1 MSIKII
7 TDFDGACPHT
17 AKGVKRGRGGRWVFY
32 PGTRRGPG
40 LGEEIPGKG
49 SRFSTRLLN
58 TGKAAETVTLVVDW
72 DTPARTEHHDLGYIR
87 HETDAE
93 WTMIPGRREGARVE
107 YYLQL
112 APGLTHLG
120 LFPEYNVEQLAGVVR
135 ELRTQGVR
143 VEIAGRS
150 RERRPLW
157 LFRFP
162 SPNPKAMPFFIQAR
176 DHAYE
181 TAGSYS
187 AEGVARF
194 LASDDAMARYLREKF
209 SVYIMPMTNPD
220 GVHNGMSQRTWER
233 GPRMDQVFDIPDSS
247 LKTVRRLVDKIKPG
261 VYLTFHNWTLKFT
274 DGMLYGR
281 HDDVAE
287 SFRRLMPADAAHHKH
302 WDMRP
307 LGYAQMKKLGLADL
321 AAYVRRGG
329 KPAGADDMD
338 KALNILSGRIS
349 HWIVYC
355 EEIHGG
361 IGIALE
367 FPWFGLN
374 TAEMR
379 AKGRQAFIAAALA
392 VVETRKL

>member
-1 MSIKII
+1 MIKII
-7 TDFDGACPHT
+7 TGFDGACPHT
-17 AKGVKRGRGGRWVFY
+17 DAGVKRLRGGQWVFY
-32 PGTRRGPG
+32 PGTRREPG

-58 TGKAAETVTLVVDW
+58 TGKTPEAVTLIVDW
-72 DTPARTEHHDLGYIR
+72 DTPDRTEHHDLGFIR
-87 HETDAE
+87 HEADQE
-93 WTMIPGRREGARVE
+93 WTMIPGRREGVRVE
-107 YYLQL
+107 YDLLL

-120 LFPEYNVEQLAGVVR
+120 LFPEYNVEQLAGFVR
-135 ELRTQGVR
+135 ELRAQGVT

-150 RERRPLW
+150 RERRPIW
-157 LFRFP
+157 MISFK

-194 LASDDAMARYLREKF
+194 LATDDPMARYLREKF

-220 GVHNGMSQRTWER
+220 GVYNGMSQRTWER
-233 GPRMDQVFDIPDSS
+233 GPRMDQVFDIPDSA
-247 LKTVRRLVDKIKPG
+247 LKTVKRVVDRIKPG
-261 VYLTFHNWTLKFT
+261 MYLTFHNWTLKFT
-274 DGMLYGR
+274 DGILYGR
-281 HDDVAE
+281 HQDVAE
-287 SFRRLMPADAAHHKH
+287 SFQRLMPADFERHKH

-307 LGYAQMKKLGLADL
+307 LGYMTLKKMGVTDL

-329 KPAGADDMD
+329 KPASADAMD
-338 KALNILSGRIS
+338 QATNTLSARIS
-349 HWIVYC
+349 HWIIYC
-355 EEIHGG
+355 EEIHNS
-361 IGIALE
+361 IGMALE

-379 AKGRQAFIAAALA
+379 DKGRRAFIAAALA